1 MMVRSGVALMS
12 RNGKEEA
19 YGGRLGKELGRSEE
33 LKVADEDRG
42 AWTDKWRGLFLGR
55 AIFLAE

>member
-1 MMVRSGVALMS
+1 MMGRNGAALMS

-19 YGGRLGKELGRSEE
+19 YGGSLERELGKSEE

-42 AWTDKWRGLFLGR
+42 AWTDRLRGLFLGR
-55 AIFLAE
+55 AIFG